1 MQDDGEGLAFDT
13 DSCATMKLS
22 NHMVLYLKEVWRL
35 GRSCASLPT
44 LSLGR
49 AAPLIA
55 VQCIAVR
62 RPLWPTVL
70 SAVVHTKTRPIE

>member
-55 VQCIAVR
+55 VH
-62 RPLWPTVL
+62 RPG
-70 SAVVHTKTRPIE
+70 H